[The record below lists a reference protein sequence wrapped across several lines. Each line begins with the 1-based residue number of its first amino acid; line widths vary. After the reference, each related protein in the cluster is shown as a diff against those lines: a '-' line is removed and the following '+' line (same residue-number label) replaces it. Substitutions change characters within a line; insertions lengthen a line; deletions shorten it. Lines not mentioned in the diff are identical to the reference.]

1 MLLLSN
7 PMLVKARVPGGSSL
21 MPRLPLCAKAKSSAD
36 LVQLAQ
42 RFEREQAPQV
52 LNLYG

>member
-7 PMLVKARVPGGSSL
+7 PIKVKARVPGGSSL
-21 MPRLPLCAKAKSSAD
+21 MPRLPLRAKAKSSAD

-42 RFEREQAPQV
+42 RFEREQAPQ
-52 LNLYG
+52 GRG